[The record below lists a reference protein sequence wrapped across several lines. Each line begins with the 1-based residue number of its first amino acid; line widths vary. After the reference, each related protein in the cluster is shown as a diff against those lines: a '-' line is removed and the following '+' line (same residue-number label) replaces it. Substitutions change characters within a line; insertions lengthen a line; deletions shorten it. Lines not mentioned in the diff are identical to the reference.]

1 MLLINTG
8 ACRQAEET
16 DVKRL
21 SDKQERMLAFIEE
34 FIDEHDYP
42 PTVRDI
48 QFGCDLSSTSVVKY
62 NLDRLSEGGYLNR
75 DSEVSRGLAIPG
87 GRAGSSKSSRDPE
100 TVAVPLMG
108 TIAAGSPFP
117 LPQSDTWSDPGL
129 EQIDL
134 PQAIV
139 GTGEGTY
146 ALKVK
151 GESMIDALIGDG
163 DLVIMESAQQVRDGQ
178 MAAVRLIQEDETTL
192 KYFFPEG
199 DQVRLQPANSQM
211 DPIYAR
217 ADNVEVMSRV
227 LAVWR
232 YMG

>member
-1 MLLINTG
+1 MK
-8 ACRQAEET
+8 AP
-16 DVKRL
+16 
-21 SDKQERMLAFIEE
+21 SDKQRRILEFIEE

-62 NLDRLSEGGYLNR
+62 NLDRLSESGYLTR

-87 GRAGSSKSSRDPE
+87 SRAPRAPE
-100 TVAVPLMG
+100 TLSVPLMG
-108 TIAAGSPFP
+108 TIAAGVPFP
-117 LPQSDTWSDPGL
+117 LPQSDTWSDPGI

-134 PQAIV
+134 PQAVIGSIDGV
-139 GTGEGTY
+139 Y

-151 GESMIDALIGDG
+151 GDSMIDALIGDG
-163 DLVIMESAQQVRDGQ
+163 DLVIMEATHHVNNGQ
-178 MAAVRLIQEDETTL
+178 MAAVRLVNEEETTL

-199 DQVRLQPANSQM
+199 NRIRLQPANTQM
-211 DPIYAR
+211 QPIYAD
-217 ADNVEVMSRV
+217 ASNVEVMSRV

-232 YMG
+232 YMA

>member
-1 MLLINTG
+1 ML
-8 ACRQAEET
+8 E
-16 DVKRL
+16 
-21 SDKQERMLAFIEE
+21 FIEE

-48 QFGCDLSSTSVVKY
+48 QFGCGLSSTSVVKY

-87 GRAGSSKSSRDPE
+87 SRSGRASREPE

-117 LPQSDTWSDPGL
+117 LPQSDTWSDPGI

-134 PQAIV
+134 PQAVV
-139 GTGEGTY
+139 GRGDGVY

-151 GESMIDALIGDG
+151 GDSMIDALIGDG
-163 DLVIMESAQQVRDGQ
+163 DLVIMESAKQVRDGQ
-178 MAAVRLIQEDETTL
+178 MAAVRLVQEDETTL

-199 DQVRLQPANSQM
+199 EQVRLQPANTQM
-211 DPIYAR
+211 DAIYAR